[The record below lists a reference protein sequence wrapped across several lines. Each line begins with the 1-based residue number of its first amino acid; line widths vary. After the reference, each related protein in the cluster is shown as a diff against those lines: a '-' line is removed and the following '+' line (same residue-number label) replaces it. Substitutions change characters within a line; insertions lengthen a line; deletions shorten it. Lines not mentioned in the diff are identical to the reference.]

1 MWRQSRRCD
10 VTSFPIGWV
19 HTRNDSCRWLSVI
32 WGLRY
37 KTLPGTGAGKSAK
50 QTLCTPKWWYFCPG
64 TATVSIV
71 RRFSVVRALSRYGL
85 ALHAPSGF
93 KYSDY
98 IATIWNWS
106 YFNVTAPIMTSM
118 LILSHT
124 VLSSEDWTNRY
135 LLCSILVADQSCQH
149 IEAEKNGRHLAD
161 IFKCIFL
168 NENISIS
175 LKISLKFVPKVRINN
190 IPALV
195 HCNVVSHWLGAYT

>member
-1 MWRQSRRCD
+1 MLAAANQVFKQFKTARKLFHSVTSSSAHSKVSKANEIKRLCMWRQSRRCD
-10 VTSFPIGWV
+10 VTSFPIGWA
-19 HTRNDSCRWLSVI
+19 HTRNDPCRWLSVI

-106 YFNVTAPIMTSM
+106 YFNVTAPIMTCM

-124 VLSSEDWTNRY
+124 VLSSEDWANRY
-135 LLCSILVADQSCQH
+135 LLCSRLVADQSC
-149 IEAEKNGRHLAD
+149 
-161 IFKCIFL
+161 
-168 NENISIS
+168 
-175 LKISLKFVPKVRINN
+175 
-190 IPALV
+190 
-195 HCNVVSHWLGAYT
+195 